1 MARAEEFPE
10 IEEMRSIS
18 LPGGDIA
25 VLLLHGFTGSP
36 LSVAPWARA
45 LADEGFTVSVPRLA
59 GHGTDW
65 RDLNNST
72 WEDWYDSAE
81 TSFLE
86 LTAKHER
93 VFVAGFSA
101 GGALA
106 LRLAQIRGSEMEGLI
121 LLNPSIYDERK
132 IFHLLPLLSKIIPSL
147 PGGASDVSLPN
158 PPKHGYE
165 RIPLRALNSLRNL
178 WSIVEE
184 NLYLV
189 DLPLMVAYSLNDH
202 VVNPLCSE
210 TIIENVFS
218 ENIRE
223 LVLEES
229 FHNVSLDREAPIL
242 FEVSAEFI
250 RDVLSGDFSEGPE
263 FDERELIN
271 AEFESIVAGL
281 SLDQSTPNT
290 YLDQLEA
297 IDESER
303 FVAPNPRLNPLSRWG
318 RWTLVGLIGGP
329 LYMLIILIT
338 GIDPVGLGGWPGLI
352 GFGAGAIGVAKR
364 LVRSDDDYDDSDNG
378 AIL

>member
-1 MARAEEFPE
+1 MAGGEEFPE
-10 IEEMRSIS
+10 IDAMRSIY
-18 LPGGDIA
+18 LPGGEIA
-25 VLLLHGFTGSP
+25 VLVLHGFTGSP
-36 LSVAPWARA
+36 LSIAPWARA
-45 LADEGFTVSVPRLA
+45 LNDEGFTVSAPRLT

-65 RDLNNST
+65 RELNQTS
-72 WEDWYDSAE
+72 WVDWYESAE
-81 TSFLE
+81 AAFLE

-121 LLNPSIYDERK
+121 LLNASIYDERK
-132 IFHLLPLLSKIIPSL
+132 IFWLLPPLARIIPSL
-147 PGGASDVSLPN
+147 PSSTSDVSLPN
-158 PPKHGYE
+158 PPKHGYD
-165 RIPLRALNSLRNL
+165 RLPLRALNSLRKL
-178 WSIVEE
+178 WSAVEE
-184 NLYLV
+184 NLYLI

-229 FHNVSLDREAPIL
+229 FHNVALDREADIL

-250 RDVLSGDFSEGPE
+250 RDVLTGDFTDGSE

-281 SLDQSTPNT
+281 SLDESTPNT
-290 YLDQLEA
+290 YLDQLDE

-303 FVAPNPRLNPLSRWG
+303 FIAPNPVLGRISRWG
-318 RWTLVGLIGGP
+318 RWTLIGLLGGP
-329 LYMLIILIT
+329 LYMLAILT
-338 GIDPVGLGGWPGLI
+338 SGIDPLGLGGWPGLI
-352 GFGAGAIGVAKR
+352 AFGAGAIGVARR
-364 LVRSDDDYDDSDNG
+364 LVRSDDDFEDG

>member
-1 MARAEEFPE
+1 MAGGEEFPE
-10 IEEMRSIS
+10 IDAMRSIY
-18 LPGGDIA
+18 LPGGEIA
-25 VLLLHGFTGSP
+25 VLVLHGFTGSP
-36 LSVAPWARA
+36 LSIAPWARA
-45 LADEGFTVSVPRLA
+45 LNDEGFTVSAPRLT

-65 RDLNNST
+65 RELNQTS
-72 WEDWYDSAE
+72 WVDWYESAE
-81 TSFLE
+81 AAFLE

-121 LLNPSIYDERK
+121 LLNASIYDERK
-132 IFHLLPLLSKIIPSL
+132 IFWLLPPLARIIPSL
-147 PGGASDVSLPN
+147 PSSTSDVSLPN
-158 PPKHGYE
+158 PPKHGYD
-165 RIPLRALNSLRNL
+165 RLPLRALNSLRKL
-178 WSIVEE
+178 WSAVEE
-184 NLYLV
+184 NLYLI

-229 FHNVSLDREAPIL
+229 FHNVALDREADIL

-250 RDVLSGDFSEGPE
+250 RDVLTGDFTDGSE

-271 AEFESIVAGL
+271 AEFESIVAWL
-281 SLDQSTPNT
+281 SLDESTPNT
-290 YLDQLEA
+290 YLDQLDE

-303 FVAPNPRLNPLSRWG
+303 FIAPNPVLGRISRWG
-318 RWTLVGLIGGP
+318 RWTLIGLLGGP
-329 LYMLIILIT
+329 LYMLAILT
-338 GIDPVGLGGWPGLI
+338 SGIDPLGLGGWPGLI
-352 GFGAGAIGVAKR
+352 AFGAGAIGVARR
-364 LVRSDDDYDDSDNG
+364 LVRSDDDFEDG